1 MHTRFVTRT
10 TLAVSC
16 AVFLTLAAGA
26 KEPMPRGGVRFVG
39 EISLIPKNHVG
50 MWRIAS
56 RQVTSD
62 VMTEIVAMSAPI
74 LVGSCAQVDM
84 WHEKVV
90 KIETLRPDEC

>member
-1 MHTRFVTRT
+1 MHKRIVART
-10 TLAVSC
+10 ALALCGAALLV
-16 AVFLTLAAGA
+16 LAASA
-26 KEPMPRGGVRFVG
+26 KEPVPRGGVRFVG

-62 VMTEIVAMSAPI
+62 PFTEIVAMSAPI

-84 WHEKVV
+84 WRDKVV